1 MPRRSHCRNILT
13 LVCRANYSCGMI
25 SEFDLL
31 SDKISKL
38 AQLAQSLR
46 QQNAGLRQQIETL
59 NTEMRQQIDALNT
72 EMRQQIDA
80 LNTEMHQRIDTL
92 NADKAMLAERMSEA
106 HDRVAAVLEQLPA
119 PEPEVQQPEEPHDE
133 DTHEPA

>member
-1 MPRRSHCRNILT
+1 
-13 LVCRANYSCGMI
+13 MI

-38 AQLAQSLR
+38 VQLTQSLR
-46 QQNAGLRQQIETL
+46 EQNAGLRKQIDTL
-59 NTEMRQQIDALNT
+59 DAEMRQ
-72 EMRQQIDA
+72 RIDA
-80 LNTEMHQRIDTL
+80 LNTEMHQQIETL
-92 NADKAMLAERMSEA
+92 SAEKAVLAARMSEA

-119 PEPEVQQPEEPHDE
+119 PKPEVEHPEEPHDE

>member
-1 MPRRSHCRNILT
+1 
-13 LVCRANYSCGMI
+13 MI

-38 AQLAQSLR
+38 AQLTQSLR
-46 QQNAGLRQQIETL
+46 KQNAELREQIETL
-59 NTEMRQQIDALNT
+59 DAEMRQRIEALNA
-72 EMRQQIDA
+72 EMHQQID
-80 LNTEMHQRIDTL
+80 IL
-92 NADKAMLAERMSEA
+92 NAEKAELAERMSQA

-119 PEPEVQQPEEPHDE
+119 PEPEAELPHEPHDE